1 MPPRLILSP
10 PTEVFKHGV
19 WPELE
24 EIKDPELKEMAES
37 LPFTALQSRAP
48 STAKK
53 YAGAFCRWRK
63 WAATKSEIV
72 PFPAK
77 PIYVG
82 LYLSYLIQK
91 ANTPSPVEEAVN
103 ALSWAHNLAC
113 VEDPT
118 RHPLV
123 NQVLEGAKRI
133 LAHKANK
140 KEPITAEILK
150 ALVDKYATEQ
160 ATLADIRTLTICLLG
175 YAGFFRY
182 SEIAKMRECDMRFFD
197 EHLEVFVESSKTDQY
212 RDGATVVIARTGNE
226 YCPVAMLERYMRVAN
241 ISIASPT
248 ESYLFRRLV
257 STKNGQKLRDSAN
270 LSYTR
275 ARELVL
281 TMLESVGLDRKQFS
295 LHSLRAGGASAAAN
309 AGVPDRCFKRHGRWL
324 SESAKDGYVKDNF
337 EERLLVSKKL
347 GL

>member
-1 MPPRLILSP
+1 M
-10 PTEVFKHGV
+10 
-19 WPELE
+19 
-24 EIKDPELKEMAES
+24 
-37 LPFTALQSRAP
+37 
-48 STAKK
+48 
-53 YAGAFCRWRK
+53 
-63 WAATKSEIV
+63 

-77 PIYVG
+77 PIHVA

-123 NQVLEGAKRI
+123 KQVLEGAKRM
-133 LAHKANK
+133 LAHKVNK
-140 KEPITAEILK
+140 KEPITPEILRS
-150 ALVDKYATEQ
+150 LVDRYATEQ

-175 YAGFFRY
+175 FVGFFRY
-182 SEIAKMRECDMRFFD
+182 NELANIRECDLQFFED
-197 EHLEVFVESSKTDQY
+197 HLEIFVESSKTDQY
-212 RDGATVVIARTGNE
+212 RDGAVVVIARTGTD
-226 YCPVAMLERYMRVAN
+226 YCPVAMLERYMRLAN
-241 ISIASPT
+241 ISST
-248 ESYLFRRLV
+248 NSDNYLFRRLV

-281 TMLESVGLDRKQFS
+281 AMLESIGLDRKQFS
-295 LHSLRAGGASAAAN
+295 LHSLRSGGASAAAN
-309 AGVPDRCFKRHGRWL
+309 AGVPDRHFKRHGRWR
-324 SESAKDGYVKDNF
+324 SESAKDGYVQDRI
-337 EERLLVSKKL
+337 EERLSVSKNL